1 MNWSRAKR
9 LAHEAGWILF
19 GQVAAVI
26 GALVLVRVLTE
37 HLSPEA
43 YGQLALGLTL
53 AGLINQV
60 VIGGVTAA
68 IGRYYSIAAEANDLN
83 GYFRDSQRL
92 MLLAASV
99 VLLLGGLFLLGLLS
113 LGYIQKAV
121 FASLIILFSL
131 LSGYGVAYSGVLNAA
146 RHRAL
151 VAVHG
156 GADAWL
162 KILFALGAIYWLGAF
177 ETAVVVGY
185 VFSTSVVV
193 ASQFC
198 FVRRSF
204 HQGEARRQSRPW
216 GKQMWAYAWPFTS
229 WGLFSWAQQS
239 SDRWALE
246 VFGATDQVGFYAVLF
261 QLGYT
266 PLVMAMGML
275 MAFLGPIFFQ
285 RAGDATDRQRR
296 AGVRRLAWQITLACL
311 VFTFIAFLLTLRLH
325 AWFFSLLV
333 AAEYRSVSY
342 LMPWMVM
349 AGGLFAA
356 GQMLALRLMSDMQT
370 SLMTPA
376 KIWTALL
383 GVALNLYGAAVA
395 GVKGV
400 VFSLVLVSG
409 IYLIWMLVLVKDT
422 QLSEDK

>member
-1 MNWSRAKR
+1 MSWGRIKR
-9 LAHEAGWILF
+9 LAREAGWILF

-26 GALVLVRVLTE
+26 GALVLVRILTE

-53 AGLINQV
+53 AGLVNQV
-60 VIGGVTAA
+60 VMGGVTAG
-68 IGRYYSIAAEANDLN
+68 IGRYYSIAAEVNDLS

-99 VLLLGGLFLLGLLS
+99 VLVLGGLFLLGLLG
-113 LGYIQKAV
+113 LGHVRLAA
-121 FASLIILFSL
+121 FAGLIILFAL
-131 LSGYGVAYSGVLNAA
+131 LAGYGVAYGGILNAA
-146 RHRAL
+146 RQRAL
-151 VAVHG
+151 VAMHG

-162 KILFALGAIYWLGAF
+162 KILFSLGAIYWLGTS

-185 VFSTSVVV
+185 VLSTLLVVV
-193 ASQFC
+193 SQFC

-204 HQGEARRQSRPW
+204 RYGEERRPRRQW
-216 GKQMWAYAWPFTS
+216 GKQMWAYAWPFTT
-229 WGLFSWAQQS
+229 WGFFSWAQQS

-246 VFGATDQVGFYAVLF
+246 IFGSTDQVGLYAVLF

-266 PLVMAMGML
+266 PLVMAMGMV
-275 MAFLGPIFFQ
+275 MAFLGPILFQ
-285 RAGDATDRQRR
+285 RAGDATDSQRS
-296 AGVRRLAWQITLACL
+296 AGVRRLAWRITLACL
-311 VFTFIAFLLTLRLH
+311 AFTLVAFVLTLCLH
-325 AWFFSLLV
+325 EWFFSLLV
-333 AAEYRSVSY
+333 SVEYRHVSY

-370 SLMTPA
+370 SLMTSA

-383 GVALNLYGAAVA
+383 GLVLNLYGASVA
-395 GVKGV
+395 GERGV
-400 VFSLVLVSG
+400 VFSLVFVSG
-409 IYLIWMLVLVKDT
+409 VYLLWMLFLAKDY
-422 QLSEDK
+422 QLSEGK